1 MENID
6 NNIYRNKQKQ
16 EPKMTDLICVIISV
30 ISFIAAV
37 FIVLGPT
44 NKQEY
49 SYELTNSLMVNVDS
63 HNDEVISDLIDINS
77 KENGLVWI
85 TETTSLSE
93 SKKYTFMIKENE
105 NTVYDKT
112 IISNDEIKY
121 VKSDKNRITY
131 IKQRSLLGFNQSF
144 VNIVVEYDSSIFKL

>member
-1 MENID
+1 MEN
-6 NNIYRNKQKQ
+6 NNCRNNDIQ
-16 EPKMTDLICVIISV
+16 EPKMNNLICVIIPV

-37 FIVLGPT
+37 FIVLVPI

-49 SYELTNSLMVNVDS
+49 SYELTNSVIVNEDNYS
-63 HNDEVISDLIDINS
+63 TEVFSDLIDINS
-77 KENGLVWI
+77 TENGLVCI
-85 TETTSLSE
+85 TEIISLSG

-131 IKQRSLLGFNQSF
+131 IKQRSLLGFDQSF